1 MIAASY
7 FLTER
12 ESSPIVLVSGT
23 VCGIC
28 YSGGMGPLGWQET
41 VFIFVLALLM
51 FGPKKLPELGKNLA
65 KAMNEF
71 RRASNELKDT
81 WHREMSAVEQETQA
95 IKDEANKVMSPYTD
109 STYNYDSSYDYGGYG
124 YSESYGNTSDSTTP
138 ASATAIEGA
147 ATQTTETAAME
158 PAPSAP
164 EGTVQT
170 EAPAEAAKV
179 AQPPETAAADA
190 TGSR

>member
-1 MIAASY
+1 
-7 FLTER
+7 
-12 ESSPIVLVSGT
+12 
-23 VCGIC
+23 
-28 YSGGMGPLGWQET
+28 MGPLGWQET

-71 RRASNELKDT
+71 RRASSELKDT
-81 WHREMSAVEQETQA
+81 WHREMAAVEQETQA
-95 IKDEANKVMSPYTD
+95 IKDEANKMMSPYTD

-147 ATQTTETAAME
+147 ATQATETAAVE
-158 PAPSAP
+158 ATPSAP
-164 EGTVQT
+164 EGTVAT
-170 EAPAEAAKV
+170 EAPV
-179 AQPPETAAADA
+179 ETAKLVQPSEATPADA
-190 TGSR
+190 SPSR